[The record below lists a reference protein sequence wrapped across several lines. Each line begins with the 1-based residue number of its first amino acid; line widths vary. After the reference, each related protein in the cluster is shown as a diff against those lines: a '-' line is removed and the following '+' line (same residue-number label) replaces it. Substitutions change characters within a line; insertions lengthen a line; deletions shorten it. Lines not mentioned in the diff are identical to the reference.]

1 MAIQPAGYPVQLTV
15 DYTDV
20 PRNRLTVAFRLILAI
35 PIVIVLAAL
44 TDGGISVGGSDAG
57 DGARF
62 SAQLAGVLFL
72 ATLLMLVFRRKYP
85 GWWFDWNLNILRF
98 ENRILAYL
106 LLLRDE
112 YPSTDEEQSV
122 HVELPDP
129 GGGGSLNRWLP
140 LVKWFL
146 VIPHLIIL
154 VVFALVVVVLTV
166 VAWVAI
172 LVTGRYPRGI
182 YDFVVG
188 TLRWG
193 LRVDAYAFALVTD
206 RYPPFRLAP

>member
-1 MAIQPAGYPVQLTV
+1 MVTQPDPDPVRFSV
-15 DYTDV
+15 DYPEVT
-20 PRNRLTVAFRLILAI
+20 RNRLTVAFRLFLAI
-35 PIVIVLAAL
+35 PIVIVLSAL
-44 TDGGISVGGSDAG
+44 TGQ
-57 DGARF
+57 F
-62 SAQLAGVLFL
+62 AGVLFV

-85 GWWFDWNLNILRF
+85 GWWFDWNLNLLRF

-122 HVELPDP
+122 HLVLPDP
-129 GGGGSLNRWLP
+129 GGGGTLNRWLP

-146 VIPHLIIL
+146 VIPHLVIL
-154 VVFALVVVVLTV
+154 AVLAVVDVVLTL

-193 LRVDAYAFALVTD
+193 LRVEAYAFALVTD

>member
-1 MAIQPAGYPVQLTV
+1 MQTQPEGHPVRFSV
-15 DYTDV
+15 DYPEV

-44 TDGGISVGGSDAG
+44 TDRGVSIGGRDAG
-57 DGARF
+57 DGAGF
-62 SAQLAGVLFL
+62 SVQFAGVLFL
-72 ATLLMLVFRRKYP
+72 ATLLMLVVRRKYP

-122 HVELPDP
+122 HVVLPDP
-129 GGGGSLNRWLP
+129 GGGGGLNRWLP

-154 VVFALVVVVLTV
+154 AVFVLVDVVLTL

-193 LRVDAYAFALVTD
+193 LRVEAYAFALVTD
-206 RYPPFRLAP
+206 RYPPFRLAA

>member
-1 MAIQPAGYPVQLTV
+1 MENQPDGYPVRLAV
-15 DYTDV
+15 DYPEV
-20 PRNRLTVAFRLILAI
+20 SRNRLTVAFRLILAI

-44 TDGGISVGGSDAG
+44 SDRGVSIGGRDAG
-57 DGARF
+57 DGATF
-62 SAQLAGVLFL
+62 SVQFASVLFL

-85 GWWFDWNLNILRF
+85 GWWFDWNLNLLRF
-98 ENRILAYL
+98 ENRILAYV

-122 HVELPDP
+122 HVVLPDP
-129 GGGGSLNRWLP
+129 AGGGSLNRWLP

-154 VVFALVVVVLTV
+154 AVFVLVDVVLTL

-206 RYPPFRLAP
+206 RYPPFRLAA